1 MDVFAGEPLLSLRGV
16 THRFQGRAI
25 LDDVSLTV
33 HQGNRLGLLGVNGAG
48 KSTLMRI
55 LSGQEPPD
63 EGEVVR
69 ARGLRIGYLQ
79 QEFTLSPDA
88 TVRESVEAGLGEA
101 RALLARY
108 HALSHELADDPA
120 AAAEHGRLQAEIERL
135 DAWNLDVE
143 VSRVMQHLRVPDPD
157 RPIRGLSGG
166 ELRRVSLAST
176 LVARPDL
183 LVLDEPTNHLD
194 AETIAWLEGYLASY
208 SGTVV
213 LVTHDRYFLD
223 NVADRMIELD
233 FGKLAEYVGN
243 YSDYLLLKAEREEAQ
258 AKSEHVRQMT
268 IRREL
273 QWVRKQP
280 KARSTKQQA
289 RVDRFQD
296 LVDQGPPDAHG
307 EFDLVIPMTQRL
319 GNKVVHLKGVTKRF
333 GDRTLV
339 SDLDLELAAGMRLG
353 VIGPNGMGKT
363 TLMRMILGQDQ
374 PDSGTIEVGVNTRFV
389 YADQGRHLL
398 DPEKTVVEE
407 VAGESQWVS
416 IEDRQITVRSYLKR
430 FLFTDEQANT
440 PVKRMSGG
448 EQNRVQLAKLLRTG
462 GNVLI
467 LDEPTND
474 LDLMTLRALEDALVA
489 FKGCALVVS
498 HDRYFLNRVATGIL
512 AFEGDGK
519 IVYSE
524 GSYDRYLERRA
535 VPAAPKPGPAA
546 PSASTR
552 PERQAQRKMSYKETK
567 ELETI
572 EARIEEAESRVAE
585 LEGMLQDPGLYAE
598 RGHEVQAL
606 LDQADAAKREVETL
620 YLRWQELEAIRDGL
634 APVEA

>member
-1 MDVFAGEPLLSLRGV
+1 M

-55 LSGQEPPD
+55 LSGQEPQD

-69 ARGLRIGYLQ
+69 ARGLRIGYLH
-79 QEFTLSPDA
+79 QEFVLDPDA
-88 TVRESVEAGLGEA
+88 TVRESIEAGLAEP

-108 HALSHELADDPA
+108 HALSHQLAEDPA
-120 AAAEHGRLQAEIERL
+120 VAVEHERLQAEIDRL

-143 VSRVMQHLRVPDPD
+143 VARVMQHLRVPDPE

-166 ELRRVSLAST
+166 EMRRVSLAST
-176 LVARPDL
+176 LVAKPDL

-208 SGTVV
+208 AGTVV

-243 YSDYLLLKAEREEAQ
+243 YSEYLLLKAEREEAQ

-289 RVDRFQD
+289 RVDRFQE
-296 LVDQGPPDAHG
+296 LVDQAPPDSHG
-307 EFDLVIPMTQRL
+307 EFDLLIPMSQRL
-319 GNKVVHLKGVTKRF
+319 GNKVVQLKGVTKRF
-333 GDRTLV
+333 GDRTLI
-339 SDLDLELAAGMRLG
+339 SNLDLELAAGMRLG

-374 PDSGTIEVGVNTRFV
+374 PDIGTIEVGVNTRFV

-407 VAGESQWVS
+407 VAGDSQWVT

-448 EQNRVQLAKLLRTG
+448 EQNRVQLAKLLRKG

-489 FKGCALVVS
+489 FKGCALIVS

-512 AFEGDGK
+512 AFEGEGR

-524 GSYDRYLERRA
+524 GSYDRYMERRA
-535 VPAAPKPGPAA
+535 VPSVTKPVPTPSSAPAA
-546 PSASTR
+546 KSER
-552 PERQAQRKMSYKETK
+552 PTQRKMSYKETK
-567 ELETI
+567 ELEGI
-572 EARIEEAESRVAE
+572 EARIEEAEEKVSTLDAA
-585 LEGMLQDPGLYAE
+585 LQDPSLYAE
-598 RGHEVQAL
+598 RGHEVQGL
-606 LDQADAAKREVETL
+606 LDQAETAKREVEAL

-634 APVEA
+634 VPAEA